1 MRNSPVK
8 NGGRRRGVTTF
19 VLKRSA
25 KIGLEV
31 VMGLVAALGI
41 VAGLLIWRLSD
52 GPVSIAFLTPYLEAS
67 FSDRDAGVN
76 VGVTDTVLTWDRREG
91 DLDLRALNV
100 TVRDQQGRLILSLP
114 DVEVGVSLA
123 ALLSGTLAPTR
134 VEVVGARITL
144 RRTADGTFQF
154 GDGNPQDSPAEED
167 SGDMGAVLPD
177 LLAQLQSDHDP
188 GHNLSYL
195 RELVIVDGQLV
206 IRDEQAG
213 VEWWAK
219 STNIDVKRDQVGLS
233 GDLSLDIAE
242 PKEISGLSGVFS
254 YHKASERLDL
264 VISFEEVLLSDLGLL
279 APGLQKLAGL
289 DVPIKGALTSAIDSQ
304 GRITSLGFNISGGA
318 GQLAIADLWP
328 EPLPMRSFTG
338 RGIFDGAKGRMQVD
352 EAVLALGTESE
363 PGPKVALV
371 GSAERLEEG
380 IVIKARASGEAIAL
394 DDLANYWPLGLSNN
408 ARYWVTQN
416 IRDGKA
422 DTAEINLDIL
432 VPEGAKD
439 QVRAREVFGHL
450 TYSDLSVH
458 YLRPLPPVTGVSGE
472 ATFSDKEFVLHPQG
486 GRLGKIAVGTGR
498 IHITG
503 LDAADQVI
511 DIDLGLGG
519 PMREVLELLDHERLD
534 LVSGLGIDPAKTSGQ
549 AQGQLKFVFPLLADL
564 EIEQVDITVSAD
576 LKDTVVGDLL
586 LDKDL
591 SEGQLQLALDND
603 GMQITGPMKLG
614 ALGMTVDWKESF
626 KADAAVQTRVKAEV
640 PRVAVADWAAF
651 GLTVTPYLE
660 GPAVAWITAA
670 VDRKGTTRV
679 EGSADL
685 REAKLA
691 FPILGWNKAAG
702 APAAAE
708 ASLIFRQGRLD
719 RVESF
724 HIDAEDLDAAGAV
737 DFDPKNASMS
747 ELRIADLKL
756 GRTEL
761 TNVVMHEDG
770 EMFRV
775 DLGSGVI
782 DLEPRLR
789 PKSESQSGE
798 AERQG
803 EADSAV
809 SDQVVIARAVQ
820 PEPEQPFDLYAKRL
834 DRVYFGP
841 EEYLEDVGLR
851 LIRKP
856 RGWDRMEIDGR
867 VPQSLERYS
876 ARKRS
881 AASAPAAEGAA
892 VEPGEKAPQSNGG
905 AKAQGPT
912 EDQPTA
918 EPVTLLLRLVPVEDG
933 TRRLTVKSRDMGAVL
948 RALDIDANIEGGK
961 LEIEGATESP
971 DPASPIKGYIEAD
984 KIRVYEAPILA
995 KLLTF
1000 ASLTGIVESLGGEG
1014 LVFDRVTGDFV
1025 LDGDQLSTELLRVY
1039 GTSLGI
1045 TAEGNINLDS
1055 SRINM
1060 QGTVVPAYFLN
1071 RVIGWI
1077 PIIGN
1082 ILIGG
1087 EGEGL
1092 IAFTYAIKGPS
1103 DDPDVSVNPLAAL
1116 TPGFLRGVFNVFD
1129 EGEEPSE
1136 EDLRALPDYR
1146 NDR

>member
-1 MRNSPVK
+1 M
-8 NGGRRRGVTTF
+8 
-19 VLKRSA
+19 LKRSA
-25 KIGLEV
+25 KICLEV
-31 VMGLVAALGI
+31 ALGLVAALAI

-67 FSDRDAGVN
+67 FSDSDAGVN
-76 VGVTDTVLTWDRREG
+76 VGVTDTVLTWDRLEG

-144 RRTADGTFQF
+144 RRTADGSFQF
-154 GDGNPQDSPAEED
+154 GDGSPDETVEED
-167 SGDMGAVLPD
+167 DPADMGAVLPN
-177 LLAQLQSDHDP
+177 LLAQLQSDPDP
-188 GHNLSYL
+188 GHSLSYL

-213 VEWWAK
+213 VEWWAQ
-219 STNIDVKRDQVGLS
+219 STNIEVKRDQFGLS

-254 YHKASERLDL
+254 YHRASEKLDL
-264 VISFEEVLLSDLGLL
+264 VISFDEVLLSDLSLL
-279 APGLQKLAGL
+279 APGLRNLAGL
-289 DVPIKGALTSAIDSQ
+289 DVPIRGALTSAIDSR
-304 GRITSLGFNISGGA
+304 GRITSLGFDVTGGA
-318 GQLAIADLWP
+318 GQLAIADLWSQ
-328 EPLPMRSFTG
+328 PLPMRSFTG
-338 RGIFDGAKGRMQVD
+338 RGTFDGAKGRMQVD
-352 EAVLALGTESE
+352 EAALSLGTEEE
-363 PGPKVALV
+363 PGPRVALV
-371 GSAERLEEG
+371 GSAERQDAG
-380 IVIKARASGEAIAL
+380 IVIKARATGEDIAL
-394 DDLANYWPLGLSNN
+394 DDMANYWPLGLSSN
-408 ARYWVTQN
+408 ARYWVTEN

-432 VPEGAKD
+432 VPDGAED
-439 QVRAREVFGHL
+439 QVQAREVFGRL

-458 YLRPLPPVTGVSGE
+458 YLRPLPPVTGVGGE
-472 ATFSDKEFVLHPQG
+472 ATFSDKEFVLHPKG
-486 GRLGKIAVGTGR
+486 GRLGEIAVGKGR
-498 IHITG
+498 IQITG
-503 LDAADQVI
+503 LDAEDQFI
-511 DIDLGLGG
+511 DIDLDVGG
-519 PMREVLELLDHERLD
+519 PVREVLELLDHERLD
-534 LVSGLGIDPAKTSGQ
+534 LVSGLGIDPAKTGGQ
-549 AQGQLKFVFPLLADL
+549 TQGQLKFVFPLLADL
-564 EIEQVDITVSAD
+564 EIEQVDITVSAG
-576 LKDTVVGDLL
+576 LSDTVVGDLL
-586 LDKDL
+586 LEKDL

-603 GMQITGPMKLG
+603 GMQITGPIKLG

-626 KADAAVQTRVKAEV
+626 RSDVPVQTRIKAQV

-651 GLTVTPYLE
+651 GLTVTPYVE

-670 VDRKGTTRV
+670 IDRNGTTRV

-685 REAKLA
+685 RDAKLA
-691 FPILGWNKAAG
+691 FPLLGWNKSAG
-702 APAAAE
+702 TPAAAE
-708 ASLIFRQGRLD
+708 AALVFRKGKLAK
-719 RVESF
+719 VESF
-724 HIDAEDLDAAGAV
+724 RIDAEGLEAAGAV
-737 DFDPKNASMS
+737 DFDPKNDSMS
-747 ELRIADLKL
+747 ELRIASLKL
-756 GRTEL
+756 GRTDL
-761 TNVVMHEDG
+761 TDVVMHEDG
-770 EMFRV
+770 EMIQV

-789 PKSESQSGE
+789 PKSRAEPEESAQQGDE
-798 AERQG
+798 AP
-803 EADSAV
+803 AK

-820 PEPEQPFDLYAKRL
+820 KEPEQPFDLYAERL

-841 EEYLEDVGLR
+841 DEYLEDVSLR

-867 VPQSLERYS
+867 VPRSLERYS
-876 ARKRS
+876 AGKPAS
-881 AASAPAAEGAA
+881 AAAPEAGDAGDRTAKQTALVNGQAE
-892 VEPGEKAPQSNGG
+892 
-905 AKAQGPT
+905 AQDVS
-912 EDQPTA
+912 EEAA
-918 EPVTLLLRLVPVEDG
+918 EPVTLMLRLVPVEDG

-948 RALDIDANIEGGK
+948 RALDIDSNIEGGE

-984 KIRVYEAPILA
+984 TIRVYEAPILA

-1025 LDGDQLSTELLRVY
+1025 LDGDRLSTELLRVY

-1045 TAEGNINLDS
+1045 TAEGNIDLDS

-1092 IAFTYAIKGPS
+1092 IAFTYSVEGPS

-1129 EGEEPSE
+1129 EDEEPD
-1136 EDLRALPDYR
+1136 EDELQAMPNRA